1 MTVKDLYEMAKA
13 KGLENAPLT
22 LDYQCSDGWYSYC
35 DDVHEKDVL
44 FMGDDGHYA
53 KEVCIAIDN

>member
-1 MTVKDLYEMAKA
+1 MTIRDLYEMAKA

-22 LDYQCSDGWYSYC
+22 LDYQCSDDWYSYC
-35 DDVHEKDVL
+35 DDVHVEDVL

-53 KEVCIAIDN
+53 KEVCISIEN

>member
-1 MTVKDLYEMAKA
+1 MTIKALYEMAKA

-35 DDVHEKDVL
+35 DDVHEEDVL

-53 KEVCIAIDN
+53 KEVCIAIEN